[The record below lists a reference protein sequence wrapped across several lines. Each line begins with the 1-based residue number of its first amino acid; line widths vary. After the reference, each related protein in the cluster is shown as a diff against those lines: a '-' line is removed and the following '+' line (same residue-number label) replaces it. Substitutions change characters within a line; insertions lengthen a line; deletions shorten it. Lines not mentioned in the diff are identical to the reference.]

1 MMHSNLIDKKLI
13 FCVLFSIISS
23 ISYLI
28 CDLYKLPLFT
38 YYPAVDEF
46 ALGFAKMTETQ
57 GPAMYW
63 YGWIC
68 TASAFAAPISL
79 IAVLFAFSKKATNL
93 ISNLVWI
100 LIWVLLPIFINSLN
114 FYWYHA

>member
-1 MMHSNLIDKKLI
+1 MHSNQINKKLI
-13 FCVLFSIISS
+13 FCVFFSIISS

-28 CDLYKLPLFT
+28 CDLYKLPLFS

-46 ALGFAKMTETQ
+46 ALGFVKMTETE

-68 TASAFAAPISL
+68 TASLFATPISL
-79 IAVLFAFSKKATNL
+79 IAVLFAFSKKVTNL

-100 LIWVLLPIFINSLN
+100 LIWVLIPIFVNSLN